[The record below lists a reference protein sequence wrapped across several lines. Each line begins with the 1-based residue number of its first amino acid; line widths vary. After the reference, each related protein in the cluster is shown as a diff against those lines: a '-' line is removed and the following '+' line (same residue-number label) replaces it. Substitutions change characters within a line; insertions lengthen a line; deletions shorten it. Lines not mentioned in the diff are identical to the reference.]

1 MTTCRVAEDL
11 IERHLDGETT
21 GAEETALR
29 NHLSGCE
36 SCSRQSDREAALHAR
51 LVAAFANVMP
61 SPGFGP
67 GVLRRVRRE
76 ASAGRMEWIA
86 EALNACG
93 GLVMVVLTA
102 RVLEA
107 SGLRSG
113 GILLSIGGG
122 LVAVALYPLL
132 LARLAGNDPEA
143 ARRT

>member
-1 MTTCRVAEDL
+1 MTTCGVVEDL

-36 SCSRQSDREAALHAR
+36 SCSRRSDREAALHAR
-51 LVAAFANVMP
+51 LVAAFANAIP

-76 ASAGRMEWIA
+76 AAAGRMEWIA

-102 RVLEA
+102 RVL
-107 SGLRSG
+107 GPGGPRSG
-113 GILLSIGGG
+113 GMLLAIVGGV
-122 LVAVALYPLL
+122 LAVALYPLL
-132 LARLAGNDPEA
+132 LARLAGTHPEA